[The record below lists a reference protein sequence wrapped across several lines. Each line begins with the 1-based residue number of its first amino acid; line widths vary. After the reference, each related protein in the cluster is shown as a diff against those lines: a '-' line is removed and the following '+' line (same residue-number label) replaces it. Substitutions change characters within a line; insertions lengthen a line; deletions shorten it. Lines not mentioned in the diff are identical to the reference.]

1 VLTCQLGDLCDAEDA
16 LTEANVLNNVEPEV
30 WAYLCLLCLDT
41 ERDVEA
47 EQAYKYTL
55 KVHHTVHRLRTLHIH
70 VNFASPQCIM
80 PRADTGSHFVTHYLS
95 DPSLS
100 ELTHDPRDPMTHV
113 LRVMIIA
120 YRLHTC
126 CTNSRHL
133 ATHN

>member
-55 KVHHTVHRLRTLHIH
+55 KVHYTVYTVYTYTDI
-70 VNFASPQCIM
+70 
-80 PRADTGSHFVTHYLS
+80 
-95 DPSLS
+95 
-100 ELTHDPRDPMTHV
+100 
-113 LRVMIIA
+113 
-120 YRLHTC
+120 
-126 CTNSRHL
+126 
-133 ATHN
+133 